1 MSDYNQF
8 YVRFIRVFIFL
19 FLIVKSNAAE
29 NLSPGNCVQ
38 TFSSDVDYFP
48 SKVTVTTASL
58 FTIKYNNNYKLV
70 TNTNSKETFALV
82 QCGTPIP
89 TGLPAGTKVFNISL
103 NNVAIMDTSVVPF
116 LEVLGLRSHITELGS
131 ESASSSPCLQALN
144 LTVISATNMTLQNQQ
159 LSKVD
164 AVFDSTFNLS
174 NPKTIGISTV
184 NDPGL
189 LNRAEWIKFYS
200 VFFNLED
207 KANTIY
213 NQISD
218 NYNCLKKLPSS
229 NNPPTVAWVSYI
241 APASFN
247 NNTASWSI
255 TDAPYK
261 KILTENAGGIY
272 FNTTPLSYSTSS
284 SFLSAIANVDILIDE
299 TFIARDISEV
309 YTNFNL
315 NANDVQYKF
324 VKNSAI
330 YREDGV
336 TSPGDGR
343 DWFESA
349 VLLADNV
356 LEDMMNVIN
365 PNLPTTDYKRV
376 WLRNVAKSEL
386 IKLSSPSNCSDASVA
401 LTYPNLQDAERKS
414 GSVEPGT
421 EIS

>member
-8 YVRFIRVFIFL
+8 YVRLIRVFIFL
-19 FLIVKSNAAE
+19 FLIVKSNVAE

-70 TNTNSKETFALV
+70 TNTDSKETFALV
-82 QCGTPIP
+82 QCGTPVP
-89 TGLPAGTKVFNISL
+89 TGLPAGTKVFNISF

-116 LEVLGLRSHITELGS
+116 LE
-131 ESASSSPCLQALN
+131 ALN

-159 LSKVD
+159 LSQVD
-164 AVFDSTFNLS
+164 AVFDSMFNLS
-174 NPKTIGISTV
+174 NPKTIGISAAS
-184 NDPGL
+184 DPGP

-207 KANTIY
+207 KANTFY
-213 NQISD
+213 DQISN
-218 NYNCLKKLPSS
+218 NYNCLKNLPSS
-229 NNPPTVAWVSYI
+229 NNPPTVAWVSYN
-241 APASFN
+241 APSSFN
-247 NNTASWSI
+247 NNTASWAI

-365 PNLPTTDYKRV
+365 PNLPTNDYKRV
-376 WLRNVAKSEL
+376 WLRNVAKGEL

-401 LTYPNLQDAERKS
+401 LTVNYSNFLL
-414 GSVEPGT
+414 
-421 EIS
+421 

>member
-8 YVRFIRVFIFL
+8 YVRLIRIFIFL
-19 FLIVKSNAAE
+19 FLIVKSNDAAE

-48 SKVTVTTASL
+48 SKVT
-58 FTIKYNNNYKLV
+58 
-70 TNTNSKETFALV
+70 ETFALV
-82 QCGTPIP
+82 QCGTPVP

-116 LEVLGLRSHITELGS
+116 LEALGLRSHITQLGS
-131 ESASSSPCLQALN
+131 SFVSSPCLQALISN
-144 LTVISATNMTLQNQQ
+144 LTIISSSNMTLKSEQ

-164 AVFDSTFNLS
+164 AVFDSMFNLTD
-174 NPKTIGISTV
+174 PKTIGISAV
-184 NDPGL
+184 SDPAP

-200 VFFNLED
+200 AFFNLED
-207 KANTIY
+207 KANSIY

-229 NNPPTVAWVSYI
+229 SNPPTVAWVSYN
-241 APASFN
+241 APSSFN
-247 NNTASWSI
+247 NNTASWVI
-255 TDAPYK
+255 ADAPYK

-272 FNTTPLSYSTSS
+272 FNTTPLMYSTSS

-299 TFIARDISEV
+299 SFIARDISEV
-309 YTNFNL
+309 YSNFNL
-315 NANDVQYKF
+315 NSNDAQYKF

-336 TSPGDGR
+336 TSPSDGR

-349 VLLADNV
+349 VLFADGV
-356 LEDMMNVIN
+356 LEDMMNVVN
-365 PNLPTTDYKRV
+365 PNLPTKDYKRV
-376 WLRNVAKSEL
+376 WLRNVAKGEP
-386 IKLSSPSNCSDASVA
+386 IKTAAS
-401 LTYPNLQDAERKS
+401 
-414 GSVEPGT
+414 
-421 EIS
+421 